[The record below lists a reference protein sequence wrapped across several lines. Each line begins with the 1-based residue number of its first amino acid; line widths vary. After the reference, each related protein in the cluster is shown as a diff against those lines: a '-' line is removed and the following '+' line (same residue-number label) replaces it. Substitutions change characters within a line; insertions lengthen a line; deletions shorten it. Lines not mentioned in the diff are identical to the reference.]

1 MSNSGDVWV
10 VIPAAGIGKRMQSD
24 IPKQYLK
31 INDKTIL
38 EHTLNCFSQNIDIE
52 GIIVALNSEDVY
64 WDPSIIDVTD
74 KKLYTVDGGEE
85 RSDSVLNA
93 LEYLSVIEQLPD
105 ETWVMVHDAARPC
118 LLTKDIDA
126 LLEIRLQDT
135 IGGIL
140 ATPVRDTMKRAQ
152 KAENITGN
160 NNGSDSEISH
170 SENRENLWHALTPQL
185 FRLGALREA
194 LKSCLEKDIEVTDE
208 ASALEA
214 QGMHPLLVEGNSNNI
229 KITQAAD
236 LELATWFLNKG

>member
-152 KAENITGN
+152 KAENITAN